1 MMHAT
6 DTPHS
11 ASTGHANPLAP
22 LVDKPYRP
30 LLIGLTGRAGAG
42 KSTVAAMLAD
52 SYACHQLALADPI
65 LEMVHTLFALTG
77 VDGAWATERALKE
90 QPTMLGYSYRH
101 LAQTLGTEWGRG
113 LSPDFWVRVLDL
125 RLAMPELQGENVV
138 ISDVRFP
145 NEAAYIHRRGGV
157 LVRVLR
163 DVPAAPSAVMSQA
176 TAAHASEQYSATLPV
191 THELINN
198 GSLATL
204 EDQVNRLVGL
214 LRR

>member
-1 MMHAT
+1 MPTH
-6 DTPHS
+6 DTPP
-11 ASTGHANPLAP
+11 AFDTPQP
-22 LVDKPYRP
+22 R

-52 SYACHQLALADPI
+52 QYACHQLALADPI
-65 LEMVHTLFALTG
+65 LEMVHVLFALTG
-77 VDGAWATERALKE
+77 VDGAWAIERALTE

-113 LSPDFWVRVLDL
+113 LHPDFWVRVLDL
-125 RLAMPELQGENVV
+125 RLAMPELQQENVV

-145 NEAAYIHRRGGV
+145 NEADYIRRCGGV

-163 DVPAAPSAVMSQA
+163 DATAAPGAGMAPA
-176 TAAHASEQYSATLPV
+176 TAAHASEQHSATLPV

-204 EDQVNRLVGL
+204 EDQVDRLVDS
-214 LRR
+214 LRIGAKQC